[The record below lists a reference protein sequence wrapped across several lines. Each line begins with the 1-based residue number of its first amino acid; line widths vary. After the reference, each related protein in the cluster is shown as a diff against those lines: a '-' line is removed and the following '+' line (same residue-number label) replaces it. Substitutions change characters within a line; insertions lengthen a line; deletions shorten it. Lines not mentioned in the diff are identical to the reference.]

1 MIEDSAPG
9 FNVIDGSPAISMA
22 RVSATIDGTGF
33 ALQLCSA
40 VVSASHCRAAAN
52 GSASIAETW
61 SHRGR
66 VAPLSRFT
74 IKYLISR

>member
-22 RVSATIDGTGF
+22 RVSATIDGMGF
-33 ALQLCSA
+33 ALQ